1 MSPGKLEKLQTG
13 NFIVYVTAHAVKEVT
28 VGKITALSKA
38 EHNIVVHRHKP
49 VADNC
54 LRFCIGN
61 QFMSKAALKS

>member
-28 VGKITALSKA
+28 VGKITAISKA

-54 LRFCIGN
+54 LR
-61 QFMSKAALKS
+61 L